1 MMLTGLLTHFVSNIY
16 ILILKLANV
25 TPLAICEYK
34 EELYEMMRVQS
45 LHDYRLRAESVGEK
59 GDAAV
64 KDIILAAGLLGSIGG
79 FRSIGSYG
87 EAKRRE
93 KLRTTTLVV
102 NGDVLSFLLRSVT
115 YLVVAFG
122 VLLVIDDISGLCQ
135 ILFGMSIGDYLL
147 WTGVPTLSSLNYF
160 KSGPW

>member
-1 MMLTGLLTHFVSNIY
+1 MMLTGVYSHTLCLIY

-122 VLLVIDDISGLCQ
+122 VMFVIDDISGICQ

-147 WTGVPTLSSLNYF
+147 WTGVPTLSSLVHQI
-160 KSGPW
+160 GPW

>member
-1 MMLTGLLTHFVSNIY
+1 MRISYDADGVYSHTLCLIY

-93 KLRTTTLVV
+93 KLRFLTRESMQMRNLLSKCALPSTMPAATIATTTAAAT
-102 NGDVLSFLLRSVT
+102 STHST
-115 YLVVAFG
+115 
-122 VLLVIDDISGLCQ
+122 
-135 ILFGMSIGDYLL
+135 
-147 WTGVPTLSSLNYF
+147 
-160 KSGPW
+160 